1 MTCILCLILEGNLP
15 RIRASQDAFRRRK
28 SGRLWLGLF
37 DFVFNNALIV
47 EQILLQSGRRLLL
60 RVSGVSAADLG
71 FAVDEH
77 FL

>member
-1 MTCILCLILEGNLP
+1 MTCILWLILEGNLP
-15 RIRASQDAFRRRK
+15 RIRASQDAFKRRK

-37 DFVFNNALIV
+37 DLVFNNALIV

-60 RVSGVSAADLG
+60 RVSGVSSADLG